1 MSANHSCH
9 KHSFQAENQKI
20 RNSHVVI
27 NSEGDIV
34 SVYHKLHMFDVDIPE
49 KNTRVMESDYVIPGE
64 RIVPPVETPVG
75 KVGLAI
81 VSFNCGLNV
90 CVSPN
95 YHSDSF
101 FLFQVFLTH
110 SLPKLTIVDLP
121 KSTIVDLIIH
131 A

>member
-1 MSANHSCH
+1 M
-9 KHSFQAENQKI
+9 QADNEKI

-34 SVYHKLHMFDVDIPE
+34 NVYHKVHMFDVDIPE
-49 KNTRVMESDYVIPGE
+49 KNTRIMESDYVIPGE

-81 VSFNCGLNV
+81 VSFNCGLIMR
-90 CVSPN
+90 VSPI

-101 FLFQVFLTH
+101 FVFQVFLTL
-110 SLPKLTIVDLP
+110 SSPVMPYGIMLFIC
-121 KSTIVDLIIH
+121 S
-131 A
+131 